1 MADFVSSG
9 SCKNN
14 GKALRKYLG
23 GWVLLV
29 EEKSDLGKVLTL
41 DDVLKRPEDL
51 ILNSHGIGE
60 NLAKPHRV
68 ELSSEST
75 KLRKTDPGTWFY
87 GKIFCSLPVPQPN
100 MARQFPQQER
110 CSRNS

>member
-14 GKALRKYLG
+14 GK
-23 GWVLLV
+23 VLV
-29 EEKSDLGKVLTL
+29 EEKSDLGKELTL
-41 DDVLKRPEDL
+41 NDVLKRPEDL

-68 ELSSEST
+68 ELSS
-75 KLRKTDPGTWFY
+75 R
-87 GKIFCSLPVPQPN
+87 IHQAPQN
-100 MARQFPQQER
+100 
-110 CSRNS
+110 

>member
-1 MADFVSSG
+1 MICMVDFVSSG

-29 EEKSDLGKVLTL
+29 EEKSDLRKVLAL

-51 ILNSHGIGE
+51 ILNNHGIGK
-60 NLAKPHRV
+60 NLAKPH
-68 ELSSEST
+68 
-75 KLRKTDPGTWFY
+75 
-87 GKIFCSLPVPQPN
+87 
-100 MARQFPQQER
+100 
-110 CSRNS
+110 